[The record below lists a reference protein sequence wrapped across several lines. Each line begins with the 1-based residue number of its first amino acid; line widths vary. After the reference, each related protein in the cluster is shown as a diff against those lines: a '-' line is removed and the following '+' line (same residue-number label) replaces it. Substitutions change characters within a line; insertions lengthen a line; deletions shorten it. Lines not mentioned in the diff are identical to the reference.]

1 MDGFSQGD
9 LAVAFAENRQRLV
22 SLKEAKTMSDTFGKY
37 SWAVRTYECGPDGAA
52 TMASV
57 CNWLQEAASL
67 NAESLSFSKSNFES
81 AGENISWVLT
91 HLKVRMSRF
100 PKWGETVSILTFPRG
115 GRRIVAW
122 RDFVLTDADGE
133 ELGHASSEWMLI
145 DLASRKVVAIPD
157 GVFAAANTVRKPV
170 FGDEPFPKLR
180 WECGVAS
187 PDALVFRARRGDID
201 LNGHV
206 NNVHY
211 IEWLM
216 EGRPDAAGPCRE
228 LDIVFKSETLAGEEV
243 RVESVEVEPGVFAHR
258 VYAPDGRDHV
268 LARTASTTSHQQQEN
283 RT

>member
-1 MDGFSQGD
+1 MGD
-9 LAVAFAENRQRLV
+9 THGE
-22 SLKEAKTMSDTFGKY
+22 Y

-67 NAESLSFSKSNFES
+67 NAEALAFSKSNFEA

-100 PKWGETVSILTFPRG
+100 PKWGEKVSILTFPRG

-122 RDFVLTDADGE
+122 RDFVLTGE
-133 ELGHASSEWMLI
+133 GGAELGRATSEWMLI
-145 DLASRKVVAIPD
+145 DLASRKVVAIPEA
-157 GVFAAANTVRKPV
+157 VFAAANTVREPV
-170 FGDEPFPKLR
+170 FGDEPFAKLR
-180 WECGVAS
+180 WDCREAAS
-187 PDALVFRARRGDID
+187 DALAFRARRGDID

-211 IEWLM
+211 VEWLM
-216 EGRPDAAGPCRE
+216 EGRPDAAGPCQE
-228 LDIVFKSETLAGEEV
+228 LDIVFKSETLAGDEV
-243 RVESVEVEPGVFAHR
+243 RVESVETEPGVFAHR

-268 LARTASTTSHQQQEN
+268 LARTA
-283 RT
+283 RARW

>member
-1 MDGFSQGD
+1 MG
-9 LAVAFAENRQRLV
+9 
-22 SLKEAKTMSDTFGKY
+22 DTFGEY

-67 NAESLSFSKSNFES
+67 NAEALAFSKSNFES

-91 HLKVRMSRF
+91 HLKVKMARF
-100 PKWGETVSILTFPRG
+100 PKWGKTVTILTFPRG

-122 RDFVLTDADGE
+122 RDFVLKDSSGA
-133 ELGHASSEWMLI
+133 ELGVASSEWMLI
-145 DLASRKVVAIPD
+145 NLKSRKVVAIPE

-180 WECGVAS
+180 WECGVAAA
-187 PDALVFRARRGDID
+187 DALAFRARRGDID

-211 IEWLM
+211 VEWLL
-216 EGRPDAAGPCRE
+216 ESRPEAAGPCHE

-243 RVESVEVEPGVFAHR
+243 RVEAVEPEPGVFVHR

-268 LARTASTTSHQQQEN
+268 LARSK
-283 RT
+283 